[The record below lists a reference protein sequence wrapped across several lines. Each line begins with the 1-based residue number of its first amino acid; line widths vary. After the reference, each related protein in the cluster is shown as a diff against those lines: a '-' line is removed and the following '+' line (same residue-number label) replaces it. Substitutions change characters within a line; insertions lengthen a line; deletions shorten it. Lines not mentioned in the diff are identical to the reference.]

1 MTIHTKR
8 KRKYVTFAPE
18 HLLIEIK
25 YIENHKDYYRIEES
39 EELWYIPPLLI
50 INKGDAAVTIT
61 TTKVL
66 IKKSKA
72 IKSQE
77 AELQYEREKQLLE
90 TIYLEYNQIPESPQE
105 PLSSAL
111 ASPPLEK
118 PKKILLFNEEY
129 ILNIIKRLK

>member
-1 MTIHTKR
+1 MTIQTKR

-25 YIENHKDYYRIEES
+25 YIENHKDYYQI

-50 INKGDAAVTIT
+50 INNGDAAVT

-66 IKKSKA
+66 IRKSKA

-77 AELQYEREKQLLE
+77 AELQYEREKRLLE